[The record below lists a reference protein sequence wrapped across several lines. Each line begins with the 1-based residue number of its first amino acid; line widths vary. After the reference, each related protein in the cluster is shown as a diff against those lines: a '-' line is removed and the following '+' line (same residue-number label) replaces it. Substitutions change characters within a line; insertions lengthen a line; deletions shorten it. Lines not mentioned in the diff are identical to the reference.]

1 MTETPIEYEQLQQ
14 TSFDQHHARTTKRR
28 KRFLHSARTVLSWNS
43 WGLVFQ
49 LFRAEQAR
57 THEQIKAPTRKQQQQ
72 QRRKRFLHSARTVL
86 SWTSWGLVFQL
97 FRAEQALSLIH
108 I

>member
-57 THEQIKAPTRKQQQQ
+57 THEQIKAPSRQQQQQ
-72 QRRKRFLHSARTVL
+72 QRRTSRSLDSKPRRQTGLAQYFLIYHR
-86 SWTSWGLVFQL
+86 
-97 FRAEQALSLIH
+97 
-108 I
+108 